1 MQVVDGFRQRGE
13 AMTRLETFTDAAF
26 AFAVTMLVVGG
37 GDSIPNTFDEMTAAM
52 KQVPAFAASFANI
65 LLFWYA
71 HHVWSR
77 RFGLDDLGAAMWS
90 FALVFVVLVYIYPLK
105 ALYSGAFHSF
115 SGGYLESYFAFS
127 SIEDVRTMF
136 VIFGSA
142 YIAMSAVI
150 VMLNRHALAQREEL
164 DLSELEVYETK
175 SALQHWLINMA
186 VPAVSIWIAVALP
199 DRWLGLAGFVYG
211 VFGIVLPWHSIRRSR
226 KRPAG

>member
-26 AFAVTMLVVGG
+26 AFAVTMLVIGG
-37 GDSIPNTFDEMTAAM
+37 GDSIPNNFAEMTAAM

-77 RFGLDDLGAAMWS
+77 RYGLDDLGAALWS

-115 SGGYLESYFAFS
+115 SGGYLESYFAFTS
-127 SIEDVRTMF
+127 TDDVRTMF
-136 VIFGSA
+136 IIFGSA
-142 YIAMSAVI
+142 YIALSAVI
-150 VMLNRHALAQREEL
+150 VMLNRHALSKSQ
-164 DLSELEVYETK
+164 ELELNELELYETK
-175 SALQHWLINMA
+175 STLRHWVINMI
-186 VPAVSIWIAVALP
+186 VPALSIGLALTVP

-211 VFGIVLPWHSIRRSR
+211 IFGIVLPWHSTRRVR
-226 KRPAG
+226 GRPG

>member
-1 MQVVDGFRQRGE
+1 MQIVDGFRQRGE

-37 GDSIPNTFDEMTAAM
+37 GDNIPNNFEEMVAAM

-77 RFGLDDLGAAMWS
+77 RFGLDDVGSALWS

-115 SGGYLESYFAFS
+115 SGGYLESYFKFT
-127 SIEDVRTMF
+127 SIDDLRTMF
-136 VIFGSA
+136 IIFGSA

-150 VMLNRHALAQREEL
+150 VMLNRHALSKSEEL
-164 DLSELEVYETK
+164 DLNELELYETR
-175 SALQHWLINMA
+175 STLRHWVINMI
-186 VPAVSIWIAVALP
+186 VPAVSIGMALSLP
-199 DRWLGLAGFVYG
+199 NRWLGLAGFVYS
-211 VFGIVLPWHSIRRSR
+211 VFGIVLPWHSIRRHR
-226 KRPAG
+226 GRPA

>member
-1 MQVVDGFRQRGE
+1 
-13 AMTRLETFTDAAF
+13 MTRLETFTDAAF

-37 GDSIPNTFDEMTAAM
+37 GDNIPNNFDEMVAAM

-77 RFGLDDLGAAMWS
+77 RFGLDDVGSALWS

-115 SGGYLESYFAFS
+115 SGGYLESYFKFT
-127 SIEDVRTMF
+127 SIDDLRTMF
-136 VIFGSA
+136 IIFGSA

-150 VMLNRHALAQREEL
+150 VMLNRHALSKSEDL
-164 DLSELEVYETK
+164 DLNELELYETR
-175 SALQHWLINMA
+175 STLRHWVINMI
-186 VPAVSIWIAVALP
+186 VPAVSIGMALSLP

-211 VFGIVLPWHSIRRSR
+211 VFGIVLPWHSIRRHR
-226 KRPAG
+226 GRPA